1 MHVERALVP
10 DETDKIQEAVKKWA
24 DDDKVHLILTTGGT
38 GFSPRDITPEA
49 VGPLLHRHAPGI
61 VTQMCVQSLAVTPM
75 AMLSRPVAG
84 TRSTTLIVTLPG
96 SSKAAVECLTF
107 ILPALPHA
115 IDLLSSN
122 APEVSA
128 THAKVQSLPSPAK
141 QPSQQHGSGHTC
153 LHHTDKVS
161 DGSEPRKPKAHRH
174 DLTDITTRPRQSEYP
189 MLSMAESVSAVL
201 SRSKPL
207 SKEVIPIRKAISRVL
222 AEDVKASSPLPPF
235 PAAMKDGYAVV
246 ASDGPGVFEVLGPVT
261 AGNPNTL
268 ALKPGYV
275 IRIATG
281 APVPQGADAVVQIE
295 DTDLLE
301 LTDDRREEKRIRIL
315 VKVESGQEIRPR
327 GADIAENETILTAG
341 TTLGPAEV

>member
-1 MHVERALVP
+1 MP
-10 DETDKIQEAVKKWA
+10 DEVDMIQAVVKKWA
-24 DDDKVHLILTTGGT
+24 DEDKVHLILTTGGT

-84 TRSTTLIVTLPG
+84 TRSNTLIATLPG
-96 SSKAAVECLTF
+96 SAKAAVECLTF

-122 APEVSA
+122 LPEVSA
-128 THAKVQSLPSPAK
+128 THVKVQSLPSPAK
-141 QPSQQHGSGHTC
+141 QQPHQQHGAGHTC
-153 LHHTDKVS
+153 LHHTDRIS
-161 DGSEPRKPKAHRH
+161 NGSEPQKPKAHRH
-174 DLTDITTRPRQSEYP
+174 DLTDVTTRPRQSEFP

-207 SKEVIPIRKAISRVL
+207 AKEVVPIHTSINRVL
-222 AEDVKASSPLPPF
+222 AEDVKAASPLPPF

-246 ASDGPGVFEVLGPVT
+246 ASDGPGVYEVLGPVT

-268 ALKPGYV
+268 ALKAGYV

-281 APVPQGADAVVQIE
+281 APVPLGADAVVQIE

-301 LTDDRREEKRIRIL
+301 LTEDRREEKTIRIL
-315 VKVESGQEIRPR
+315 VKAESGQEIRPQ
-327 GADIAENETILTAG
+327 GADIAEVRKSMVL
-341 TTLGPAEV
+341 VSF